1 MAKKQSVIALSGR
14 NIFKNSKNQTI
25 YYSKSKKIGYV
36 IPESDF
42 NQFRTMQ
49 NRYVLGAIAAIF
61 LNIFADISYW
71 ICGLVGIA
79 LILILEYNFRC
90 KLLAKFTQFA
100 NFVPE
105 KSKSTMDILA
115 DEDRNRLILKTVLWF
130 ALSVLLILNLFSLEN
145 KDALVVGASVLFSIY
160 AFYVAIMQI
169 RAIIHKGKK

>member
-25 YYSKSKKIGYV
+25 YYSKRKNIGYV

-49 NRYVLGAIAAIF
+49 NRYVLGAIVAIF
-61 LNIFADISYW
+61 LNIFADISYL
-71 ICGLVGIA
+71 ISGIVGLIV
-79 LILILEYNFRC
+79 ILILEYHFRS
-90 KLLAKFTQFA
+90 KLLARYTQFA

-105 KSKSTMDILA
+105 KTKSTMDILA

-145 KDALVVGASVLFSIY
+145 KDNLIIGASVLFSIY
-160 AFYVAIMQI
+160 AFYVGILQV
-169 RAIIHKGKK
+169 RAIIKKGKK

>member
-25 YYSKSKKIGYV
+25 YYSKRKNIGYV

-49 NRYVLGAIAAIF
+49 NRYVLGAIVAIF
-61 LNIFADISYW
+61 LNIFADISYL
-71 ICGLVGIA
+71 ISGIVGLIV
-79 LILILEYNFRC
+79 ILILEYHFRS
-90 KLLAKFTQFA
+90 KLLAKYTQFA

-105 KSKSTMDILA
+105 KTKSTMDILA

-145 KDALVVGASVLFSIY
+145 KDNLIIGASVLFSIY
-160 AFYVAIMQI
+160 AFYVGILQV
-169 RAIIHKGKK
+169 RAIIKKGKK